1 MGYII
6 ERFNFIW
13 KTKNLTTTTRRI
25 AIPLM
30 GIQRKSLTILLT
42 TAVTIAT
49 TAIVHSKRKLTD
61 RTKDAVT
68 TTAET
73 AMTTATAMITIAVIV
88 MKIMVVIV
96 MKIMVAIVM
105 KITVAIVTTIV
116 TMVITQ
122 KTKNHIILISKRMRD
137 IVNLTTITVT
147 KATIVTK
154 VITAMKVISKTII
167 LKNLST
173 RNNAPIDYPTV
184 TPAEVRLNK
193 YIADAGICSRR
204 NADMYISSGN
214 VTVNGE
220 VMTTL
225 GYRVKPTDEVRFDG
239 KLLSSEKKEYI
250 LLNKPKGFITTTN
263 DEKGRKTVMD
273 LVANATNARIL
284 PVGRLDRATTGL
296 LLLTN
301 DGELT
306 KKLTHPTHGVRK
318 IYHVILDRKLDYKD
332 FMKIQDGL
340 ELEDGFIEVDEISY
354 VNDKPKN
361 EIGIKIHSGRNRIV
375 RRIFEHLGY
384 QVEKLDRVVFAGLT
398 KKDLPR
404 GHWRRLTQQEVINL
418 RNMK

>member
-1 MGYII
+1 MENKRNYRENNNSFSQKNNNYKKNNYSEKS
-6 ERFNFIW
+6 ERGAYTPNRYS
-13 KTKNLTTTTRRI
+13 NNRYNNSNRD
-25 AIPLM
+25 
-30 GIQRKSLTILLT
+30 QNDSSSENRKSYTPNF
-42 TAVTIAT
+42 
-49 TAIVHSKRKLTD
+49 KRNDNFKSEEGFKRNEGYKRND
-61 RTKDAVT
+61 DFKKNDGFRKNDGFEKD
-68 TTAET
+68 
-73 AMTTATAMITIAVIV
+73 
-88 MKIMVVIV
+88 
-96 MKIMVAIVM
+96 
-105 KITVAIVTTIV
+105 
-116 TMVITQ
+116 
-122 KTKNHIILISKRMRD
+122 NGYKRND
-137 IVNLTTITVT
+137 NY
-147 KATIVTK
+147 
-154 VITAMKVISKTII
+154 
-167 LKNLST
+167 N
-173 RNNAPIDYPTV
+173 RNEGYRKPYKKPYGNYQSNTPSVEYTP
-184 TPAEVRLNK
+184 TPATEIRLNK

-204 NADMYISSGN
+204 NADMYISAGN

-318 IYHVILDRKLDYKD
+318 IYHVILDRKLEYKD
-332 FMKIQDGL
+332 FIAIEQGL
-340 ELEDGFIEVDEISY
+340 ELEDGFIQVDEISY
-354 VNDKPKN
+354 VDQKPKN

-384 QVEKLDRVVFAGLT
+384 QVDKLDRVVFAGLT

-418 RNMK
+418 RNMR

>member
-1 MGYII
+1 MENKRNYRESNNSFSQKNNNYKKNNYSEKS
-6 ERFNFIW
+6 ERGSYTPNRYS
-13 KTKNLTTTTRRI
+13 NNRYNNSNRD
-25 AIPLM
+25 
-30 GIQRKSLTILLT
+30 QNDSSSENRKSYTPNFRR
-42 TAVTIAT
+42 
-49 TAIVHSKRKLTD
+49 SDNFRSEEGFKRNEGYKRND
-61 RTKDAVT
+61 DFKKNDGFRKNDGFKKD
-68 TTAET
+68 
-73 AMTTATAMITIAVIV
+73 
-88 MKIMVVIV
+88 
-96 MKIMVAIVM
+96 
-105 KITVAIVTTIV
+105 
-116 TMVITQ
+116 
-122 KTKNHIILISKRMRD
+122 NGYKRND
-137 IVNLTTITVT
+137 NY
-147 KATIVTK
+147 
-154 VITAMKVISKTII
+154 
-167 LKNLST
+167 N
-173 RNNAPIDYPTV
+173 RNEGYRKPYKKPYGNYQSNAAPVEYAP
-184 TPAEVRLNK
+184 TPATEIRLNK

-204 NADMYISSGN
+204 NADMYISAGN

-318 IYHVILDRKLDYKD
+318 IYHVILDRKLEYKD
-332 FMKIQDGL
+332 FIAIEQGL
-340 ELEDGFIEVDEISY
+340 ELEDGFIQVDEISY
-354 VNDKPKN
+354 VDQKPKN

-384 QVEKLDRVVFAGLT
+384 QVDKLDRVVFAGLT

-418 RNMK
+418 RNMR